1 MILTWIIFGLAAAV
15 IAAFIF
21 ALRRDSVVSDSGI
34 LPQDKKATTS
44 DVESLVKAGQ
54 KIDAIRC
61 YREIHH
67 CSLVEAKDAIE
78 NYSR

>member
-1 MILTWIIFGLAAAV
+1 MTLSWIVLGLAAAL
-15 IAAFIF
+15 IAAFVF
-21 ALRRDSVVSDSGI
+21 ALRRDPVVRHPEI
-34 LPQDKKATTS
+34 LPEDGKGAMS
-44 DVESLVKAGQ
+44 DVERLVKAGR

-78 NYSR
+78 NYSS

>member
-1 MILTWIIFGLAAAV
+1 MMLSWIVFGLAAAV
-15 IAAFIF
+15 IAAFVF
-21 ALRRDSVVSDSGI
+21 TLRRDPVVSRPGV
-34 LPQDKKATTS
+34 LPQDEKTTMAG
-44 DVESLVKAGQ
+44 VESLVKAGR
-54 KIDAIRC
+54 KIDAIRQ